1 MNQYSIELTGLRFFA
16 FHGLYEEEIKKGGEF
31 LVDLKAVLHTSTDK
45 IEHINDSADYAVV
58 FEIISRVMA
67 EPEKLLET
75 VAGKMA
81 EKIHER
87 FQKISELDITIAKL
101 KPPIKDFE
109 GRVAVRLVKKY

>member
-16 FHGLYEEEIKKGGEF
+16 FHGIYEEETKNGGEF
-31 LVDLKAVLHTSTDK
+31 LVEVKAVLKNTPEK
-45 IEHINDSADYAVV
+45 IVHIKDTADYAVLYKL
-58 FEIISRVMA
+58 ISNVMA

-75 VAGKMA
+75 VTAKIA

-87 FQKISELDITIAKL
+87 FQNISDLDITLTKL

-109 GRVAVRLVKKY
+109 GRAAVRLIKKF